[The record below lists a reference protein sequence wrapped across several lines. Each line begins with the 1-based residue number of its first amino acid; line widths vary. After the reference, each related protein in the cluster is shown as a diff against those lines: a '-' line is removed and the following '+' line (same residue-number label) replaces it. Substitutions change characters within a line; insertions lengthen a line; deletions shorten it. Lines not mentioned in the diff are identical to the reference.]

1 MKSGGLELVYLATTM
16 KKTFRHKAYISCEDA
31 FTITGRGTV
40 ICGRIQDN
48 STSVANN
55 DIVIIGNSF
64 VKIIGIEMFR
74 KLMDK
79 VIPGD
84 NVGILIG
91 TQMSKDEVLKYRR
104 TLLPITN
111 IEDMRAQ
118 KLDYLL

>member
-1 MKSGGLELVYLATTM
+1 
-16 KKTFRHKAYISCEDA
+16 
-31 FTITGRGTV
+31 
-40 ICGRIQDN
+40 
-48 STSVANN
+48 
-55 DIVIIGNSF
+55 
-64 VKIIGIEMFR
+64 MFR

-91 TQMSKDEVLKYRR
+91 TQMSKDEVLKYRK